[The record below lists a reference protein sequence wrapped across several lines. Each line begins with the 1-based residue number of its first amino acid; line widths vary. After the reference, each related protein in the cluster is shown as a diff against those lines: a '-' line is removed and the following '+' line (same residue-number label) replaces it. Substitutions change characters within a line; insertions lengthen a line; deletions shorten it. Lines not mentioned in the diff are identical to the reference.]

1 MSILDEL
8 SAFMETGRTDVA
20 RFLYSAP
27 ARYRVFSIKKRNGDD
42 RQIAQPSATL
52 KIMQRFVLDQKLA
65 PLPVHAAASAYASG
79 KSIRH
84 NAEVHR
90 SAKFILKLDFEQFF
104 PSLTVRD
111 WRNYVRSKQPAGIEE
126 ADGIH
131 YERLLFWGGGGFTP
145 EKLSI
150 GAPTSPTISN
160 ILMYEF
166 DSEVSR
172 YAADVGASYT
182 RYADDVTFSSDS
194 HKDLVRLETLTTQ
207 YVKKLRSPKLT
218 FNATKRGLY
227 GPGEKKMVTGLLLTP
242 TGGVSIGRD
251 RKRLI
256 SAMMHRAVKGE
267 LDILQIGHLKGLLG
281 FAVAAEPDFLARLR
295 AKYGNAAVDQVM
307 KTHLPPR
314 LRQS

>member
-1 MSILDEL
+1 
-8 SAFMETGRTDVA
+8 
-20 RFLYSAP
+20 
-27 ARYRVFSIKKRNGDD
+27 
-42 RQIAQPSATL
+42 
-52 KIMQRFVLDQKLA
+52 
-65 PLPVHAAASAYASG
+65 
-79 KSIRH
+79 
-84 NAEVHR
+84 
-90 SAKFILKLDFEQFF
+90 
-104 PSLTVRD
+104 
-111 WRNYVRSKQPAGIEE
+111 
-126 ADGIH
+126 
-131 YERLLFWGGGGFTP
+131 
-145 EKLSI
+145 
-150 GAPTSPTISN
+150 
-160 ILMYEF
+160 MYEF